1 MKIVRGFDLDCVF
14 LMSEILDKM
23 ELGFDADKIIQ
34 GTKQNELKNKKD
46 AAALG
51 KEVVV
56 GLGLDIGTKMIRKL
70 YKAKEEVKELIM
82 NLTGMSKDEVSKLG
96 IKEMKEFFVLLVN
109 HEGFGDFLAQAGESI
124 E

>member
-1 MKIVRGFDLDCVF
+1 MKIVKGFDLDCVF

-56 GLGLDIGTKMIRKL
+56 GLGLDIGTKMVRKL
-70 YKAKEEVKELIM
+70 YKAKDEVKELIM
-82 NLTGMSKDEVSKLG
+82 NLTGMSKEEVGKLG
-96 IKEMKEFFVLLVN
+96 IKDMKEFFVLLVN

>member
-34 GTKQNELKNKKD
+34 GTKQSELKNKKD

-70 YKAKEEVKELIM
+70 YKAKDEVKELIM
-82 NLTGMSKDEVSKLG
+82 NLTGMSKEEVGKLG
-96 IKEMKEFFVLLVN
+96 IKDMKEFFVLLIN

>member
-34 GTKQNELKNKKD
+34 GTKQSELKNKKD

-70 YKAKEEVKELIM
+70 YKAKDEVKELIM
-82 NLTGMSKDEVSKLG
+82 NLTGMSKEEVGKLG
-96 IKEMKEFFVLLVN
+96 IKDMKEFFVLLVN

>member
-1 MKIVRGFDLDCVF
+1 MKIVKGFDLDCVF

-34 GTKQNELKNKKD
+34 GTTQNELKNKKD

-70 YKAKEEVKELIM
+70 YKAKDEVKELIM
-82 NLTGMSKDEVSKLG
+82 NLTGMSKEEVGKLG
-96 IKEMKEFFVLLVN
+96 IKDMKEFFVLLIN
-109 HEGFGDFLAQAGESI
+109 HEGFGDFLAQAGESV

>member
-82 NLTGMSKDEVSKLG
+82 NLTGMSKEEVSKLG

-109 HEGFGDFLAQAGESI
+109 HEGFGDFLAQAGE
-124 E
+124 

>member
-1 MKIVRGFDLDCVF
+1 MKIVKGFDLDCVF

-34 GTKQNELKNKKD
+34 GTKQSELKNKKD

-70 YKAKEEVKELIM
+70 YKAKDEVKELIM
-82 NLTGMSKDEVSKLG
+82 NLTGMSKEEVGKLG
-96 IKEMKEFFVLLVN
+96 IKDMKEFFVLLVN

>member
-82 NLTGMSKDEVSKLG
+82 NLTGMSKEEVGKLG
-96 IKEMKEFFVLLVN
+96 IKDMKEFFVLLIN

>member
-1 MKIVRGFDLDCVF
+1 MKIVKGFDLDCVF

-34 GTKQNELKNKKD
+34 GTKQSELKNKKD

-70 YKAKEEVKELIM
+70 YKAKDEVKELIM
-82 NLTGMSKDEVSKLG
+82 NLTGMSKEEVGKLG
-96 IKEMKEFFVLLVN
+96 IKDMKEFFVLLIN
-109 HEGFGDFLAQAGESI
+109 HEGFGDFLAQAGESV